1 MLDDNSFIVLLLYV
15 DDTLIACKDMSKIV
29 ELKSQLRKEFDIK
42 DLRET
47 TKILGE
53 ENRRDRKA
61 EKMWLSQKKHISKVL
76 EKFNM
81 QNDLLCLRYL

>member
-15 DDTLIACKDMSKIV
+15 DDVLIACKDMSKIV